1 MGLKEE
7 MEDMIHLI
15 AEPLNKE
22 EYDIYSVE
30 TDCIRDVCEL
40 YNEDVTY
47 GESAMCDRGHFACL
61 KCEHCQKIKVDLSF
75 WDGSDLYY
83 NYRFGS
89 KEEAPS
95 VKVIKN
101 RKQLLKEMTELK
113 TEMEYYKDFCA
124 EFGEKYKEYLEYAK
138 KFADKVQKKHFSI
151 FGVVQTEILPII
163 FHTDYETDKE
173 HKINYRT
180 QGNLKI
186 CGKQT
191 VMNIYCCLSDFEEV
205 KKFIRHEVLHY
216 MLYIAGFQY
225 KDDSAIFHYFCNKY
239 DAHAYKKMPEEQQQL
254 YDKLQNAEV
263 ALTQLK
269 EIPEDQRD
277 AAVNG
282 MIVTIGVTEENEELY
297 KDTISCGNKLM
308 KMYGMRSKISE

>member
-1 MGLKEE
+1 
-7 MEDMIHLI
+7 
-15 AEPLNKE
+15 
-22 EYDIYSVE
+22 
-30 TDCIRDVCEL
+30 
-40 YNEDVTY
+40 
-47 GESAMCDRGHFACL
+47 MCDRGHFACL
-61 KCEHCQKIKVDLSF
+61 KCEHCQRIKVDLSF

-191 VMNIYCCLSDFEEV
+191 VMNIYCCLSDFEEA
-205 KKFIRHEVLHY
+205 KKSIRHEVLHY

-308 KMYGMRSKISE
+308 KMYGIRSKISE

>member
-1 MGLKEE
+1 M
-7 MEDMIHLI
+7 
-15 AEPLNKE
+15 
-22 EYDIYSVE
+22 
-30 TDCIRDVCEL
+30 
-40 YNEDVTY
+40 
-47 GESAMCDRGHFACL
+47 
-61 KCEHCQKIKVDLSF
+61 
-75 WDGSDLYY
+75 
-83 NYRFGS
+83 
-89 KEEAPS
+89 
-95 VKVIKN
+95 
-101 RKQLLKEMTELK
+101 
-113 TEMEYYKDFCA
+113 
-124 EFGEKYKEYLEYAK
+124 
-138 KFADKVQKKHFSI
+138 
-151 FGVVQTEILPII
+151 
-163 FHTDYETDKE
+163 HTDYETDKE

-191 VMNIYCCLSDFEEV
+191 VMNIYCCLSDFEEA
-205 KKFIRHEVLHY
+205 KKSIRHEVLHY

-239 DAHAYKKMPEEQQQL
+239 DAYAYKKMPEEQQQL

-308 KMYGMRSKISE
+308 KMYGIRSKISE

>member
-7 MEDMIHLI
+7 MKDIIHLI

-47 GESAMCDRGHFACL
+47 GESAMCDRGCFACS

-75 WDGSDLYY
+75 WDGIESYY
-83 NYRFGS
+83 NYRFGN

-101 RKQLLKEMTELK
+101 RKQLLKEMADLK
-113 TEMEYYKDFCA
+113 TGLECYKDFRA
-124 EFGEKYKEYLEYAK
+124 EFGEKYIEYLAYAK
-138 KFADKVQKKHFSI
+138 KFADEVRKKYFSV
-151 FGVVQTEILPII
+151 FGLVQTDILPII

-173 HKINYRT
+173 HKIDYRT

-191 VMNIYCCLSDFEEV
+191 VMNIYC
-205 KKFIRHEVLHY
+205 
-216 MLYIAGFQY
+216 
-225 KDDSAIFHYFCNKY
+225 
-239 DAHAYKKMPEEQQQL
+239 
-254 YDKLQNAEV
+254 
-263 ALTQLK
+263 
-269 EIPEDQRD
+269 
-277 AAVNG
+277 
-282 MIVTIGVTEENEELY
+282 
-297 KDTISCGNKLM
+297 
-308 KMYGMRSKISE
+308 

>member
-7 MEDMIHLI
+7 MKDIIHLN

-47 GESAMCDRGHFACL
+47 GESAMCDRGCFACS

-75 WDGSDLYY
+75 WDGIESYY
-83 NYRFGS
+83 NYRFGN

-101 RKQLLKEMTELK
+101 RKQLLKEMADLK
-113 TEMEYYKDFCA
+113 TGLECYKDFRA
-124 EFGEKYKEYLEYAK
+124 EFGEKYIEYLAYAK
-138 KFADKVQKKHFSI
+138 KFADEVRKKYFSV
-151 FGVVQTEILPII
+151 FGLVQTDILPII

-173 HKINYRT
+173 HKIDYRT

-191 VMNIYCCLSDFEEV
+191 VMNIYCCLFDFEET
-205 KKFIRHEVLHY
+205 KKSIRHEVLHY

-254 YDKLQNAEV
+254 YNKLQIAEV
-263 ALTQLK
+263 ASTQLK
-269 EIPEDQRD
+269 GIPEDQRD
-277 AAVNG
+277 VAVNG
-282 MIVTIGVTEENEELY
+282 MIVAICATEENEELY
-297 KDTISCGNKLM
+297 KDTIVCGNELM
-308 KMYGMRSKISE
+308 KMYGMSPKISQ